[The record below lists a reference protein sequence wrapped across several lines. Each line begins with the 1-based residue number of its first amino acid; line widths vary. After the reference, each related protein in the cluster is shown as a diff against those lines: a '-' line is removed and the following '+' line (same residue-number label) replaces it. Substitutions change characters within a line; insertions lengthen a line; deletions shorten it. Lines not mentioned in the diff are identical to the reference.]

1 MNLNRIILIG
11 RMVNDP
17 EAKYTPSGI
26 PVTTFR
32 IAVNRPL
39 SAEARQQGTE
49 QQADFISIVAWRQNA
64 EYAANYLSKGRL
76 IAIEG
81 KLQIREYVT
90 QDGQK
95 RSAAEVVADNVKALD
110 KREGGEEG
118 GGGASGGGGGYAEA
132 RSAGGGGYDRNNG
145 GGGYGG
151 RGASG
156 GGYSNG
162 GDSDDEAAAP
172 APARAAAPAARPAA
186 APPARGGRS
195 AAPPPSDDFDDM
207 SDLSDP
213 FAE

>member
-110 KREGGEEG
+110 KRDSED

-132 RSAGGGGYDRNNG
+132 RG
-145 GGGYGG
+145 
-151 RGASG
+151 G

-162 GDSDDEAAAP
+162 GGGGGYDRGASNNGGGGYDGGGNDEAEAAP
-172 APARAAAPAARPAA
+172 APARPAARPAA
-186 APPARGGRS
+186 ASARPSSPPPARGGR
-195 AAPPPSDDFDDM
+195 APAPPSDDFDDM

>member
-110 KREGGEEG
+110 KRDSED
-118 GGGASGGGGGYAEA
+118 GGGASGGGGYAEA
-132 RSAGGGGYDRNNG
+132 RG
-145 GGGYGG
+145 
-151 RGASG
+151 G

-162 GDSDDEAAAP
+162 GGGGGYDRGASNNGGGGYDGGGNDEAEAAP
-172 APARAAAPAARPAA
+172 APARPAARPAA
-186 APPARGGRS
+186 ASARPSSPPPARGGR
-195 AAPPPSDDFDDM
+195 APAPPSDDFDDM